1 MRKVVTIALLLFGV
15 FVLGSEVKAQDVV
28 RYQIPISTNIN
39 NGRFEFISSTKFA
52 EQAFLLDKYSG
63 KVWRKT
69 GRGTLQQ
76 VSVEG
81 LVAMEADKINFQLYM
96 DNSVAND
103 CFLLN
108 IHTGELWEYHIE
120 KLTNRMFRRL
130 EMPAELK
137 IE

>member
-1 MRKVVTIALLLFGV
+1 MKTFCKMVILLFGM
-15 FVLGSEVKAQDVV
+15 FVLGGEIKAQDIV

-39 NGRFEFISSTKFA
+39 DGRFEFISSTKFA

-96 DNSVAND
+96 DNTND

-108 IHTGELWEYHIE
+108 IHTGELWQYRID
-120 KLTNRMFRRL
+120 KLANWVFKKL
-130 EMPAELK
+130 EIPTELK
-137 IE
+137 

>member
-1 MRKVVTIALLLFGV
+1 MKTFCKMVILLFGM
-15 FVLGSEVKAQDVV
+15 FVLGGEIKAQDIVKF
-28 RYQIPISTNIN
+28 QIPISTNIN
-39 NGRFEFISSTKFA
+39 DGRFEFVSSTKFS

-63 KVWRKT
+63 KVWRIT
-69 GRGTLQQ
+69 FRGTLQQ

-96 DNSVAND
+96 DNTND

-108 IHTGELWEYHIE
+108 IHTGELWQYRID
-120 KLTNRMFRRL
+120 KLTNWVFKKL

-137 IE
+137 

>member
-39 NGRFEFISSTKFA
+39 DGRFEVISSTKFA

-76 VSVEG
+76 VSVEE
-81 LVAMEADKINFQLYM
+81 LVAVEADKINFQLYM
-96 DNSVAND
+96 DNTND

-108 IHTGELWEYHIE
+108 IHTGELWQYRID
-120 KLTNRMFRRL
+120 KLANWVFKKL
-130 EMPAELK
+130 EIPAEL
-137 IE
+137 E

>member
-1 MRKVVTIALLLFGV
+1 MKTFSKMFILLLGLQIFCTKAV
-15 FVLGSEVKAQDVV
+15 AQDVV
-28 RYQIPISTNIN
+28 KYQIPISTHIN
-39 NGRFEFISSTKFA
+39 DRRFEFVSSTNISV
-52 EQAFLLDKYSG
+52 QAFLLDKYSG

-81 LVAMEADKINFQLYM
+81 LVAVEADKINFQLYM
-96 DNSVAND
+96 DNTND

-108 IHTGELWEYHIE
+108 IHTGELWQYRID
-120 KLTNRMFRRL
+120 KLTNWVFKKL

-137 IE
+137 

>member
-1 MRKVVTIALLLFGV
+1 M
-15 FVLGSEVKAQDVV
+15 FVLGGEVKAQDIVK
-28 RYQIPISTNIN
+28 YQIPISTHIN
-39 NGRFEFISSTKFA
+39 DGRFEFVSSTKFSV
-52 EQAFLLDKYSG
+52 QAFLLDKYSG

-81 LVAMEADKINFQLYM
+81 LVAVEADKINFQLYM
-96 DNSVAND
+96 DNTND

-108 IHTGELWEYHIE
+108 IHTGELWQYRID
-120 KLTNRMFRRL
+120 KLTNWVFKKL

-137 IE
+137 

>member
-1 MRKVVTIALLLFGV
+1 MKTFCKMVILLLGM
-15 FVLGSEVKAQDVV
+15 FVLGGEVKAQDIVK
-28 RYQIPISTNIN
+28 YQIPISTHIN
-39 NGRFEFISSTKFA
+39 DARFEFVSSTKFSV
-52 EQAFLLDKYSG
+52 QAFLQDKYSG

-81 LVAMEADKINFQLYM
+81 LVAVEADKVNFQLYM
-96 DNSVAND
+96 DNTND

-108 IHTGELWEYHIE
+108 IHTGELWQYRID
-120 KLTNRMFRRL
+120 KLTNWVFKKL

-137 IE
+137 

>member
-1 MRKVVTIALLLFGV
+1 MKTFCKMFILLLGM
-15 FVLGSEVKAQDVV
+15 FVLGGEVKAQDIVK
-28 RYQIPISTNIN
+28 YQIPISTHIN
-39 NGRFEFISSTKFA
+39 DGRFEFVSSTKFSV
-52 EQAFLLDKYSG
+52 QAFLLDKYSG

-81 LVAMEADKINFQLYM
+81 LVVVEADKVNFQLYM
-96 DNSVAND
+96 DNTND

-108 IHTGELWEYHIE
+108 IHTGELWQYRID
-120 KLTNRMFRRL
+120 KLTNGVFKKL

-137 IE
+137 

>member
-69 GRGTLQQ
+69 GRGTLQL
-76 VSVEG
+76 VSVEK
-81 LVAMEADKINFQLYM
+81 LVALEADKINFQLYM
-96 DNSVAND
+96 DNTND

-108 IHTGELWEYHIE
+108 IHTGELWQYRID
-120 KLTNRMFRRL
+120 KLTSWVFKKL

-137 IE
+137 

>member
-96 DNSVAND
+96 DNTND

-108 IHTGELWEYHIE
+108 IHTGELWQYRID
-120 KLTNRMFRRL
+120 KLTSWVFKKL

-137 IE
+137 

>member
-1 MRKVVTIALLLFGV
+1 MKTFCKMFILLLGM
-15 FVLGSEVKAQDVV
+15 FVLGGEVKAQDVV
-28 RYQIPISTNIN
+28 KYQIPISTNIN
-39 NGRFEFISSTKFA
+39 DGRFEFVSSTKFSV
-52 EQAFLLDKYSG
+52 QPFLRDKYSG

-81 LVAMEADKINFQLYM
+81 LVAVEADKVNFQLYM
-96 DNSVAND
+96 DNTND

-108 IHTGELWEYHIE
+108 IHTGELWQYRID
-120 KLTNRMFRRL
+120 KLTNWVFKKL

-137 IE
+137 

>member
-1 MRKVVTIALLLFGV
+1 M
-15 FVLGSEVKAQDVV
+15 FVLGGEVKAQDVV
-28 RYQIPISTNIN
+28 KYQIPISTNIN
-39 NGRFEFISSTKFA
+39 DGRFEFVSSTKFSV
-52 EQAFLLDKYSG
+52 QAFLLDKYSG

-81 LVAMEADKINFQLYM
+81 LVAVEADKVNFQLYM
-96 DNSVAND
+96 DNTND

-108 IHTGELWEYHIE
+108 IHTGELWQYSID
-120 KLTNRMFRRL
+120 KLTNWVFKKF

-137 IE
+137 

>member
-39 NGRFEFISSTKFA
+39 DGRFEVISSTKFA

-96 DNSVAND
+96 DNTND

-108 IHTGELWEYHIE
+108 IHTGELWQYRID
-120 KLTNRMFRRL
+120 KLTSWVFKKL

-137 IE
+137 

>member
-1 MRKVVTIALLLFGV
+1 MKTFCKLVILLLGM
-15 FVLGSEVKAQDVV
+15 FVLGGEVKAQDIVK
-28 RYQIPISTNIN
+28 YQIPISTHIN
-39 NGRFEFISSTKFA
+39 DGRFEFVSSTKFSV
-52 EQAFLLDKYSG
+52 QAFLLDKYSG

-81 LVAMEADKINFQLYM
+81 LVAVEADKINFQLYM
-96 DNSVAND
+96 DNTND

-108 IHTGELWEYHIE
+108 IHTGELWQYSID
-120 KLTNRMFRRL
+120 KLTNWVFKKL

-137 IE
+137 

>member
-1 MRKVVTIALLLFGV
+1 MFILLLGM
-15 FVLGSEVKAQDVV
+15 FVLGGEVKAQDIVK
-28 RYQIPISTNIN
+28 YQIPISTHIN
-39 NGRFEFISSTKFA
+39 DGRFEFVSSTKFSV
-52 EQAFLLDKYSG
+52 QAFLLDKYSG

-81 LVAMEADKINFQLYM
+81 LVAVEDDKINFQLYM
-96 DNSVAND
+96 DNTND

-108 IHTGELWEYHIE
+108 IHTGELWQYRID
-120 KLTNRMFRRL
+120 KLTNWVFKKL

-137 IE
+137 

>member
-1 MRKVVTIALLLFGV
+1 MKTFCKLVILLLGM
-15 FVLGSEVKAQDVV
+15 FVLGGEVKAQDIVK
-28 RYQIPISTNIN
+28 YQIPISKHIN
-39 NGRFEFISSTKFA
+39 DGRFEFVSSTKFSV
-52 EQAFLLDKYSG
+52 QAFLLDKYSG

-81 LVAMEADKINFQLYM
+81 LVAVEADKINFQLYM
-96 DNSVAND
+96 DNTND

-108 IHTGELWEYHIE
+108 IHTGELWQYRID
-120 KLTNRMFRRL
+120 KLTNWVFKKL

-137 IE
+137 

>member
-1 MRKVVTIALLLFGV
+1 MFILLLGM
-15 FVLGSEVKAQDVV
+15 FVLGGEVKAQDIVK
-28 RYQIPISTNIN
+28 YQIPISTHIN
-39 NGRFEFISSTKFA
+39 DGRFEFVSSTKFSV
-52 EQAFLLDKYSG
+52 QAFLLDKYSG

-81 LVAMEADKINFQLYM
+81 LVAVEADKVNFQLYM
-96 DNSVAND
+96 DNTND

-108 IHTGELWEYHIE
+108 IHTGELWQYRID
-120 KLTNRMFRRL
+120 KLTNWVFKKL

-137 IE
+137 

>member
-1 MRKVVTIALLLFGV
+1 MKTFCKMVILLFGM
-15 FVLGSEVKAQDVV
+15 FVLGGEIKAQDVV

-39 NGRFEFISSTKFA
+39 DGRFEFVSSTKFS

-96 DNSVAND
+96 DNTND

-108 IHTGELWEYHIE
+108 IHTGELWQYRID
-120 KLTNRMFRRL
+120 KLANWVFKKL
-130 EMPAELK
+130 EIPAELK
-137 IE
+137 

>member
-1 MRKVVTIALLLFGV
+1 MFILLLGM
-15 FVLGSEVKAQDVV
+15 FVLGGEVKAQDIVK
-28 RYQIPISTNIN
+28 YQIPISTHIN
-39 NGRFEFISSTKFA
+39 DGRFEFVSSTKFSV
-52 EQAFLLDKYSG
+52 QAFLLDKYSG

-81 LVAMEADKINFQLYM
+81 LVAVEADKINFQLYM
-96 DNSVAND
+96 DNTND

-108 IHTGELWEYHIE
+108 IHTGELWQYRID
-120 KLTNRMFRRL
+120 KLTNWVFKKL

-137 IE
+137 

>member
-96 DNSVAND
+96 DNTND

-108 IHTGELWEYHIE
+108 IHTGELWQYRID
-120 KLTNRMFRRL
+120 KLTSWVFKKL
-130 EMPAELK
+130 EMSAELK
-137 IE
+137 

>member
-39 NGRFEFISSTKFA
+39 DGRFEVISSTKFA

-76 VSVEG
+76 VSVEE

-96 DNSVAND
+96 DNTND

-108 IHTGELWEYHIE
+108 IHTGELWQYRID
-120 KLTNRMFRRL
+120 KLTSWVFKKL
-130 EMPAELK
+130 EMSAELK
-137 IE
+137 